1 MTPRTRTRRQFVGDC
16 CVYGE
21 DSAVETRS
29 YRGVL
34 EICFLSGGGRNG
46 SPGVSP
52 VRLVLGVGAETKRKV
67 ETRVGSFAT
76 FSVFAVFFPFS
87 VFTTFS
93 RFLFSRLLPSRFL
106 FLRYIIFF
114 FLCLFHAF
122 AFRVCCRIR
131 LNDLFLPLYDDSDN
145 GNITIVITILKRS
158 LVISI
163 IILHY
168 HHLHRLCIRLLI
180 YYF

>member
-1 MTPRTRTRRQFVGDC
+1 MTPRTRTRRQFVRDC

-34 EICFLSGGGRNG
+34 EICFLSGGGSNG

-76 FSVFAVFFPFS
+76 FSVFAVFSRFLFLLLFPIFR
-87 VFTTFS
+87 FTTFS

-106 FLRYIIFF
+106 FLRYIIFYF
-114 FLCLFHAF
+114 FVSLSCFCFQGLF
-122 AFRVCCRIR
+122 
-131 LNDLFLPLYDDSDN
+131 
-145 GNITIVITILKRS
+145 
-158 LVISI
+158 
-163 IILHY
+163 
-168 HHLHRLCIRLLI
+168 
-180 YYF
+180 